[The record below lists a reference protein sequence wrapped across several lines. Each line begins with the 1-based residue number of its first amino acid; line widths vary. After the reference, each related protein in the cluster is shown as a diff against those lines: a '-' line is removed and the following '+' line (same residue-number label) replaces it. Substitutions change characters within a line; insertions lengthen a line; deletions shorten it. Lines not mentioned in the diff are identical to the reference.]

1 MSQVNGDHRPPYQ
14 VFPDLPPEEF
24 EKLKQDITQRGVQVA
39 IELTPEG
46 EILDGHQRVRA
57 CQELRIENSHAGS
70 LAGWTRKESGTT
82 PSRRIAFGVS

>member
-1 MSQVNGDHRPPYQ
+1 MSQVNGDHRPPFQ

-39 IELTPEG
+39 VELTPEG

-57 CQELRIENSHAGS
+57 C
-70 LAGWTRKESGTT
+70 
-82 PSRRIAFGVS
+82 